1 MKKSIL
7 SGYLWGYDKPEIA
20 DVTFRKFKEFYPDGN
35 LQCTVDLGGKVDEF
49 QVVCDK
55 WGANMKV
62 NPINVGRCGFM
73 GHYEKYEENKD
84 VLNRLCWPKENAF
97 VWMDRL
103 CEAAKNEFPFYQKN
117 LELQFVNIIQ
127 MFYQIVF

>member
-73 GHYEKYEENKD
+73 GHYEKYEENK
-84 VLNRLCWPKENAF
+84 
-97 VWMDRL
+97 M
-103 CEAAKNEFPFYQKN
+103 Y
-117 LELQFVNIIQ
+117 
-127 MFYQIVF
+127 

>member
-49 QVVCDK
+49 QAVCDK

-73 GHYEKYEENKD
+73 GHYEKYEKNKD
-84 VLNRLCWPKENAF
+84 VLNRLLRLHLLAKCSSRSILQLFFNYHYSPNTPYKEYLYKPR
-97 VWMDRL
+97 VT
-103 CEAAKNEFPFYQKN
+103 
-117 LELQFVNIIQ
+117 I
-127 MFYQIVF
+127 